1 MAISLQT
8 QSQPYIKKKP
18 RETLENI
25 FTAVTGYLKDIIRP
39 VKSSELLFFSSQLSL
54 MLEIETPLNL
64 SLRSIRDQTENK
76 YLREVIDSMIMDI
89 EGGSQLS
96 EAMKKQPRVFDPVFV
111 SMIKAGESGGFLKEI
126 LDRMVELQEKRQA
139 LITSLRTALTY
150 PAVLCVVSIL
160 VVFYVIIGVLP
171 KFTAFFRGK
180 EEVLPVTTRFLMAS
194 SVFLKSYWWAVV
206 IILLTFI
213 ISFLYLKR
221 TDSGKKAIDYLTIN
235 FPLISRLATKIYT
248 CQLLRTLG
256 HLMDSH
262 VPLLE
267 ALEVTKGT
275 IGNRFFR
282 QLIDRIS
289 AHVSEGGKFSQPFS
303 DYPYALESVK
313 QMVATGE
320 EAGNLSKVMLRL
332 AKFYDDEVDRDL
344 KILSSMIEPVA
355 LIVMG
360 VVIGLIVSS
369 VVLPLFRLAH
379 VMH

>member
-8 QSQPYIKKKP
+8 QSQSFIKKKSRRISDNSP
-18 RETLENI
+18 VGVI
-25 FTAVTGYLKDIIRP
+25 GYLKDAIRP
-39 VKSSELLFFSSQLSL
+39 VKRSELLFFTSQLSL
-54 MLEIETPLNL
+54 MMEIDTPLNL
-64 SLRSIRDQTENK
+64 ALASLRDQTANQK
-76 YLREVIDSMIMDI
+76 FRKVIDGILNEI
-89 EGGSQLS
+89 EEGRQLS
-96 EAMKKQPRVFDPVFV
+96 EAMKKQPRVFDPVFI
-111 SMIKAGESGGFLKEI
+111 SMIKAGEKGGFLREM

-139 LITSLRTALTY
+139 LINGLRTALTY

-160 VVFYVIIGVLP
+160 VVFYILVGVLP
-171 KFTAFFRGK
+171 KFTSFFLGK
-180 EEVLPVTTRFLMAS
+180 EEILPVTTRFLMAS
-194 SVFLKSYWWAVV
+194 SVVLKSYWWALII
-206 IILLTFI
+206 IILTFA
-213 ISFLYLKR
+213 ISFLYFKKTER
-221 TDSGKKAIDYLTIN
+221 GKKVIDYLVIN
-235 FPLISRLATKIYT
+235 FPFISRLASKIYT
-248 CQLLRTLG
+248 CRLLRTLG

-267 ALEVTKGT
+267 ALEVTRGT

-282 QLIDRIS
+282 QLIDLIS

-303 DYPYALESVK
+303 GYPYALESVK

-320 EAGNLSKVMLRL
+320 EAGNLPKVMLRL
-332 AKFYDDEVDRDL
+332 AEFYDDEVERDL

-379 VMH
+379 VLN